1 VAWSVVLSDA
11 FEVEFFALDIQVQN
25 EILASAKLLETY
37 GPALGRPFVDTL
49 KGSTYRNMKELR
61 LTVRRGE
68 WRVAFAF
75 APDRRAVVLCAAD
88 KRGLSQTLF
97 YNRLIAKAD
106 QRLKA
111 YLGDLENLKKAER
124 RGKNP

>member
-1 VAWSVVLSDA
+1 MAWSVVLSDA
-11 FEVEFFALDIQVQN
+11 FEAEFLDLDIKVQD

-88 KRGLSQTLF
+88 KRGVSKSLF
-97 YNRLIAKAD
+97 YDRLIAKAD

-111 YLGDLENLKKAER
+111 YLEGLEDFRKGIR
-124 RGKNP
+124 RGKNY